1 MKKAYI
7 LGGGVIIIAIALFW
21 YLQGVP
27 STSHTPQS
35 NSATTSQQT
44 SNTPLAKLELTK
56 PIKEVPLQNGGA
68 SKTFTVIYKNGV
80 LSPSPIVVNQNDQI
94 QLTFATSSV
103 TYDLAASNFGYFLVT
118 KDAPAITAAAFD
130 GPKEIT
136 LACKKYC
143 PQQGTLLT
151 EKIIAQ

>member
-1 MKKAYI
+1 MKKTYI

-21 YLQGVP
+21 YLQATP
-27 STSHTPQS
+27 STSHTSPS
-35 NSATTSQQT
+35 NSTITSTQT
-44 SNTPLAKLELTK
+44 ANTPLAKLELTK
-56 PIKEVPLQNGGA
+56 PIKEVPLQNGVV
-68 SKTFTVIYKNGV
+68 SKTFIVSYKNGV
-80 LSPSPIVVNQNDQI
+80 LSPSPIVINQHDQI

-118 KDAPAITAAAFD
+118 KDAPVITAAAFD

-151 EKIIAQ
+151 EKIIVQ